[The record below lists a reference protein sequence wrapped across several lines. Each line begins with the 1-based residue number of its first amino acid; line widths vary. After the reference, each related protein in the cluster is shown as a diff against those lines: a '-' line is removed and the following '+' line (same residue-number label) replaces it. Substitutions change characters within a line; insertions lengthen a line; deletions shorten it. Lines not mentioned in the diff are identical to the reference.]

1 MNALAFPRLFCLAWA
16 PLPYFA
22 PMTPVAQTV
31 LVLCAVVLT
40 VAIVATLLS
49 FKRTAARAEIVLQ
62 LVEREIRP
70 LASQIEGLAG
80 DLRVV
85 AQTTNGSVQRLHGI
99 LGRVEDIS
107 LKVARIIG
115 VANSLTSLRGISGV
129 ASGAKTGL
137 SVFLSRL
144 TR

>member
-1 MNALAFPRLFCLAWA
+1 
-16 PLPYFA
+16 
-22 PMTPVAQTV
+22 MTPVAQTV

-85 AQTTNGSVQRLHGI
+85 AQTTNGSVQRLNGI

-107 LKVARIIG
+107 LNVARIIG

>member
-1 MNALAFPRLFCLAWA
+1 
-16 PLPYFA
+16 
-22 PMTPVAQTV
+22 MTPLAQTV

-40 VAIVATLLS
+40 VVIVATLLS
-49 FKRTAARAEIVLQ
+49 FKRTATRAEIVLQ

-80 DLRVV
+80 DLRAVS
-85 AQTTNGSVQRLHGI
+85 QTANGSIQRLNVI
-99 LGRVEDIS
+99 VGRVEDIS
-107 LKVARIIG
+107 LKVARIVG

-144 TR
+144 TK

>member
-1 MNALAFPRLFCLAWA
+1 
-16 PLPYFA
+16 
-22 PMTPVAQTV
+22 MTPVAQTV

-85 AQTTNGSVQRLHGI
+85 SQTTNGSVQRLNAI
-99 LGRVEDIS
+99 LARVEDLS
-107 LKVARIIG
+107 LKVARIVG
-115 VANSLTSLRGISGV
+115 VANSLTSLRGITGV

-144 TR
+144 TK

>member
-1 MNALAFPRLFCLAWA
+1 
-16 PLPYFA
+16 
-22 PMTPVAQTV
+22 MTPVAQTV

-85 AQTTNGSVQRLHGI
+85 AQTTNGSIQRLNGI

>member
-1 MNALAFPRLFCLAWA
+1 
-16 PLPYFA
+16 
-22 PMTPVAQTV
+22 MTPVAQTV
-31 LVLCAVVLT
+31 LVLCAVILT

-49 FKRTAARAEIVLQ
+49 FKRTATRAEIVLQ

-85 AQTTNGSVQRLHGI
+85 AQTTNGSIQRLNGI

-144 TR
+144 TK

>member
-1 MNALAFPRLFCLAWA
+1 
-16 PLPYFA
+16 
-22 PMTPVAQTV
+22 MTPMAQTV

-40 VAIVATLLS
+40 VVIVATLLS

-85 AQTTNGSVQRLHGI
+85 AQTTNGSVQRLNGI

-144 TR
+144 TK

>member
-1 MNALAFPRLFCLAWA
+1 
-16 PLPYFA
+16 
-22 PMTPVAQTV
+22 MTPMAQTV

-49 FKRTAARAEIVLQ
+49 FKRTATRAEIVLQ

-85 AQTTNGSVQRLHGI
+85 AQTTNGSIQRLNGI

>member
-1 MNALAFPRLFCLAWA
+1 
-16 PLPYFA
+16 
-22 PMTPVAQTV
+22 MTPVAQTV

-40 VAIVATLLS
+40 VVIVTTLLS

-80 DLRVV
+80 DLRAVS
-85 AQTTNGSVQRLHGI
+85 QTATGSMQRLNAI
-99 LGRVEDIS
+99 LARVEDLS
-107 LKVARIIG
+107 LKVARIVG
-115 VANSLTSLRGISGV
+115 VANSLTSLRGITGV

-144 TR
+144 TK

>member
-1 MNALAFPRLFCLAWA
+1 
-16 PLPYFA
+16 
-22 PMTPVAQTV
+22 MTPLAQTV

-85 AQTTNGSVQRLHGI
+85 SQAANGSIQRLNGI

-107 LKVARIIG
+107 LKVTRIIG

-144 TR
+144 TK

>member
-1 MNALAFPRLFCLAWA
+1 
-16 PLPYFA
+16 
-22 PMTPVAQTV
+22 MTPVAQTV

-80 DLRVV
+80 DLPTGS
-85 AQTTNGSVQRLHGI
+85 QTANGGIQRLNGI
-99 LGRVEDIS
+99 LARVEHLS
-107 LKVARIIG
+107 LKLRRIGG
-115 VANSLTSLRGISGV
+115 VAHSLTPLRGTSAVGSGP
-129 ASGAKTGL
+129 K
-137 SVFLSRL
+137 
-144 TR
+144 

>member
-1 MNALAFPRLFCLAWA
+1 
-16 PLPYFA
+16 
-22 PMTPVAQTV
+22 MTPVAQTV

-85 AQTTNGSVQRLHGI
+85 AQTTNGSVQRLNGI

>member
-1 MNALAFPRLFCLAWA
+1 
-16 PLPYFA
+16 
-22 PMTPVAQTV
+22 MTPMAQTV

-49 FKRTAARAEIVLQ
+49 FKRTATRAEIVLQ

-85 AQTTNGSVQRLHGI
+85 AQTTNGSVQRLNGI

-144 TR
+144 TK

>member
-1 MNALAFPRLFCLAWA
+1 
-16 PLPYFA
+16 
-22 PMTPVAQTV
+22 MTPMAQTV

-49 FKRTAARAEIVLQ
+49 FKRTATRAEIVLQ

-85 AQTTNGSVQRLHGI
+85 AQTTNGSIQRLNGI

-144 TR
+144 TK

>member
-1 MNALAFPRLFCLAWA
+1 
-16 PLPYFA
+16 
-22 PMTPVAQTV
+22 MTPLAQTV

-40 VAIVATLLS
+40 VVIVATLLS

-80 DLRVV
+80 DLRAVS
-85 AQTTNGSVQRLHGI
+85 QTANGSIQRLNVI
-99 LGRVEDIS
+99 VGRVEDIS
-107 LKVARIIG
+107 LKVARIVG

-144 TR
+144 TK

>member
-1 MNALAFPRLFCLAWA
+1 
-16 PLPYFA
+16 
-22 PMTPVAQTV
+22 MTPVAQTV

-49 FKRTAARAEIVLQ
+49 FKRTATRAEIVLQ

-85 AQTTNGSVQRLHGI
+85 AQTTNGSVQRLNGI

>member
-1 MNALAFPRLFCLAWA
+1 
-16 PLPYFA
+16 
-22 PMTPVAQTV
+22 MTPVAQTV

-85 AQTTNGSVQRLHGI
+85 AQTTNGSIQRLNGI

-115 VANSLTSLRGISGV
+115 VANSLTSLRGIGGV

-144 TR
+144 TK

>member
-1 MNALAFPRLFCLAWA
+1 
-16 PLPYFA
+16 
-22 PMTPVAQTV
+22 MTPLAQTV

-40 VAIVATLLS
+40 VVIVATLLS

-80 DLRVV
+80 DLRAVS
-85 AQTTNGSVQRLHGI
+85 QTANGSIQRLNVI
-99 LGRVEDIS
+99 VGRVEDIS
-107 LKVARIIG
+107 LKVARIVG
-115 VANSLTSLRGISGV
+115 VANSLTSLRGISGM

-144 TR
+144 TK

>member
-1 MNALAFPRLFCLAWA
+1 
-16 PLPYFA
+16 
-22 PMTPVAQTV
+22 MTPVAQTV

-85 AQTTNGSVQRLHGI
+85 AQTTNGSVQRLNGI

-107 LKVARIIG
+107 LNVARIIG
-115 VANSLTSLRGISGV
+115 VANSLTSLKGISGV

>member
-1 MNALAFPRLFCLAWA
+1 
-16 PLPYFA
+16 
-22 PMTPVAQTV
+22 MTPVFRTV

-85 AQTTNGSVQRLHGI
+85 AQTTNGSIQRLNGI

-144 TR
+144 TK

>member
-1 MNALAFPRLFCLAWA
+1 
-16 PLPYFA
+16 
-22 PMTPVAQTV
+22 MTPVAQTV

-85 AQTTNGSVQRLHGI
+85 AQTTNGSVQRLTGI

>member
-1 MNALAFPRLFCLAWA
+1 
-16 PLPYFA
+16 
-22 PMTPVAQTV
+22 MTPVAQTV

-49 FKRTAARAEIVLQ
+49 FKRTATRAEIVLQ

-85 AQTTNGSVQRLHGI
+85 AQATNGSVQRLNGI

>member
-1 MNALAFPRLFCLAWA
+1 
-16 PLPYFA
+16 
-22 PMTPVAQTV
+22 MTPLAQTV

-40 VAIVATLLS
+40 VVIVATLLS

-80 DLRVV
+80 DLRAVS
-85 AQTTNGSVQRLHGI
+85 QTANGSIQRLNVI
-99 LGRVEDIS
+99 VGRVEDIS
-107 LKVARIIG
+107 LKVVRIVG

-144 TR
+144 TK

>member
-1 MNALAFPRLFCLAWA
+1 
-16 PLPYFA
+16 
-22 PMTPVAQTV
+22 MTPLAQTV

-80 DLRVV
+80 DLRAVS
-85 AQTTNGSVQRLHGI
+85 QTANGSIQRLNGI

-144 TR
+144 TK

>member
-1 MNALAFPRLFCLAWA
+1 
-16 PLPYFA
+16 
-22 PMTPVAQTV
+22 MTPLAQTV

-40 VAIVATLLS
+40 VVIVATLLS

-80 DLRVV
+80 DLRAVS
-85 AQTTNGSVQRLHGI
+85 QTANGSIQRLNAI
-99 LGRVEDIS
+99 VGRVDDIS
-107 LKVARIIG
+107 LKVARIAG
-115 VANSLTSLRGISGV
+115 VATSLTSLRGISGV

-144 TR
+144 TK

>member
-1 MNALAFPRLFCLAWA
+1 
-16 PLPYFA
+16 
-22 PMTPVAQTV
+22 MTPMAQTV

-85 AQTTNGSVQRLHGI
+85 AQATNGSVQRLNGI

-144 TR
+144 TK

>member
-1 MNALAFPRLFCLAWA
+1 M
-16 PLPYFA
+16 
-22 PMTPVAQTV
+22 AQTV

-40 VAIVATLLS
+40 VAIVGTLLS
-49 FKRTAARAEIVLQ
+49 FKRTAVRAEIVLQ

-85 AQTTNGSVQRLHGI
+85 AQTTNGSVQRLNGI

>member
-1 MNALAFPRLFCLAWA
+1 
-16 PLPYFA
+16 
-22 PMTPVAQTV
+22 MTSVAQTV
-31 LVLCAVVLT
+31 LVLCAVILT

-85 AQTTNGSVQRLHGI
+85 AQTTNGSIQRLNGI

-144 TR
+144 TK

>member
-1 MNALAFPRLFCLAWA
+1 
-16 PLPYFA
+16 
-22 PMTPVAQTV
+22 VAQTV

-85 AQTTNGSVQRLHGI
+85 AQTTNGSIQRLNGI

-144 TR
+144 TK

>member
-1 MNALAFPRLFCLAWA
+1 
-16 PLPYFA
+16 
-22 PMTPVAQTV
+22 MTPMAQTV

-85 AQTTNGSVQRLHGI
+85 AQTTNGSVQRLNGI

-115 VANSLTSLRGISGV
+115 VANSLTSLKGISGV

>member
-1 MNALAFPRLFCLAWA
+1 
-16 PLPYFA
+16 
-22 PMTPVAQTV
+22 MTPLAQTV
-31 LVLCAVVLT
+31 LVLCAMVLT
-40 VAIVATLLS
+40 VVIVATLLS

-80 DLRVV
+80 DLRAVS
-85 AQTTNGSVQRLHGI
+85 QTANGSIQRLNVI
-99 LGRVEDIS
+99 VGRVEDIS
-107 LKVARIIG
+107 LKVARIVG

-144 TR
+144 TK

>member
-1 MNALAFPRLFCLAWA
+1 
-16 PLPYFA
+16 
-22 PMTPVAQTV
+22 MTPVAQTV

-85 AQTTNGSVQRLHGI
+85 AQATNGSVQRLNGI

-144 TR
+144 TK

>member
-1 MNALAFPRLFCLAWA
+1 
-16 PLPYFA
+16 
-22 PMTPVAQTV
+22 MTPLAQTV

-40 VAIVATLLS
+40 VVIVATLLS

-80 DLRVV
+80 DLRAVS
-85 AQTTNGSVQRLHGI
+85 QTANVSIQRLNVI
-99 LGRVEDIS
+99 VGRVEDIS
-107 LKVARIIG
+107 LKVVRIVG

-144 TR
+144 TK

>member
-1 MNALAFPRLFCLAWA
+1 
-16 PLPYFA
+16 
-22 PMTPVAQTV
+22 MTPLAQTV

-80 DLRVV
+80 DLRAVSQ
-85 AQTTNGSVQRLHGI
+85 AANGSIQRLNGI

-107 LKVARIIG
+107 LKVTRIIG

-144 TR
+144 TK

>member
-1 MNALAFPRLFCLAWA
+1 
-16 PLPYFA
+16 
-22 PMTPVAQTV
+22 MTPVAQTV

-40 VAIVATLLS
+40 VAIVTTLLS

-80 DLRVV
+80 DLRAVS
-85 AQTTNGSVQRLHGI
+85 QTANGSIQRLNGI
-99 LGRVEDIS
+99 LARVEDLS
-107 LKVARIIG
+107 LKVARIVG
-115 VANSLTSLRGISGV
+115 VANSLTSLRGITGV

-144 TR
+144 TK

>member
-1 MNALAFPRLFCLAWA
+1 
-16 PLPYFA
+16 
-22 PMTPVAQTV
+22 MTPVAQTV

-85 AQTTNGSVQRLHGI
+85 AQTTNGTVQRLHGI
-99 LGRVEDIS
+99 LGRVEDICS
-107 LKVARIIG
+107 ECAEMHGLAKG
-115 VANSLTSLRGISGV
+115 LTY
-129 ASGAKTGL
+129 
-137 SVFLSRL
+137 
-144 TR
+144 

>member
-1 MNALAFPRLFCLAWA
+1 
-16 PLPYFA
+16 
-22 PMTPVAQTV
+22 MTPLAQTV

-85 AQTTNGSVQRLHGI
+85 AQTTNGSVQRLNGI

>member
-1 MNALAFPRLFCLAWA
+1 
-16 PLPYFA
+16 
-22 PMTPVAQTV
+22 MTPLAQTV
-31 LVLCAVVLT
+31 LVLCAMVLT
-40 VAIVATLLS
+40 VVIVVTLLS

-80 DLRVV
+80 DLRAVS
-85 AQTTNGSVQRLHGI
+85 QTANGSIQRLNVI
-99 LGRVEDIS
+99 VGRVEDIS
-107 LKVARIIG
+107 LKVARIVG

-144 TR
+144 TK

>member
-1 MNALAFPRLFCLAWA
+1 
-16 PLPYFA
+16 
-22 PMTPVAQTV
+22 MTPMAQTV

-49 FKRTAARAEIVLQ
+49 FKRTATRAEIVLQ

-85 AQTTNGSVQRLHGI
+85 AQATNGSVQRLNGI

>member
-1 MNALAFPRLFCLAWA
+1 
-16 PLPYFA
+16 
-22 PMTPVAQTV
+22 MTPVAQTV

-85 AQTTNGSVQRLHGI
+85 AQATNGSVQRLNGI
-99 LGRVEDIS
+99 IGRVEDIS

>member
-1 MNALAFPRLFCLAWA
+1 
-16 PLPYFA
+16 
-22 PMTPVAQTV
+22 MTPVAQTV

-40 VAIVATLLS
+40 VAIVTTLLS

-80 DLRVV
+80 DLRAVS
-85 AQTTNGSVQRLHGI
+85 QTANGSVQRLNAI
-99 LGRVEDIS
+99 LARVEDLS
-107 LKVARIIG
+107 LKVARIVG
-115 VANSLTSLRGISGV
+115 VANSLTSLRGITGV

-144 TR
+144 TK